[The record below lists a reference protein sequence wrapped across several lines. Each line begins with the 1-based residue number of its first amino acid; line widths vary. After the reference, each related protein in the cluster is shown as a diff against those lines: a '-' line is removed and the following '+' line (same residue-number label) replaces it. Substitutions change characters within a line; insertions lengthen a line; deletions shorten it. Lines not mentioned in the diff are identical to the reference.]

1 MTFPALVY
9 IGIPPV
15 IANAT
20 SAVAVFPGYL
30 SAATGFRKEI
40 STLDRGSLIKACGVT
55 LLGGLAG
62 GLLLL
67 VSSNEVFSAV
77 VPFLLLAATLA
88 FAFQKR
94 LSGWLASSAFSA
106 KPYGVLGLFAV
117 SVYGGYFNGGL
128 GIVLLALFA
137 LWGMDNLNQMNGLK
151 NALSFVISAISVA
164 TFVVAGIVAWPS
176 ALIMGA
182 AAIVGGLV
190 GARIAKILPV
200 VIVRAIIILIGL
212 SMSVVFFAKL

>member
-1 MTFPALVY
+1 MTFPALVF

-30 SAATGFRKEI
+30 SAALGFRAEI
-40 STLDRGSLIKACGVT
+40 AAIPMAKLLRACLWSLI
-55 LLGGLAG
+55 GGLAG

-67 VSSNEVFSAV
+67 VSSDDVFSAI

-88 FAFQKR
+88 FAFQSQLQR
-94 LSGWLASSAFSA
+94 WMRSSAFRIS
-106 KPYGVLGLFAV
+106 PYGIFGLLGV
-117 SVYGGYFNGGL
+117 SIYGGYFNGGL

-137 LWGMDNLNQMNGLK
+137 LWSMDDLNQMNGLK

-164 TFVVAGIVAWPS
+164 TFAVAGLVVWDQ

-182 AAIVGGLV
+182 AAIFGGFA
-190 GARIAKILPV
+190 GARLAKRLPKA
-200 VIVRAIIILIGL
+200 VIRSIIIAIGA
-212 SMSVVFFAKL
+212 SMSVVFFARL